1 MSPAEFLSTEN
12 CQCLV
17 LLFPRLHCV
26 VHACIQMWFSEIVLL
41 TSTII
46 TVASSYQLM
55 SPFNCFFPVGWSI
68 YMLSYVSNGVCRLSG
83 CKILSECYLCC
94 SDLLGHSFDMKV
106 LPFYPWLPE
115 CFTSETRVRR
125 GNSFGVLP
133 KENNKGHPHFSRMW
147 ILASNNW
154 STSMLL
160 LTPPQGICIWDHSF
174 YPTWYNWE
182 FWHGSR
188 FKNISTSSNLCSGL
202 SLSSTSREK
211 KHSSPSSVFQLLV
224 YITRGQGWSAA
235 TGRRTRTRWS
245 ACASCRAKEW
255 RPRG

>member
-26 VHACIQMWFSEIVLL
+26 VHACIQMLFSEIVLL

-94 SDLLGHSFDMKV
+94 SDLLGHSFDTKV
-106 LPFYPWLPE
+106 LPFYPRLPE
-115 CFTSETRVRR
+115 CFTSETL
-125 GNSFGVLP
+125 GCGGVIVLAFCQRKTTKVILTSAECEYLHQTIDPLP
-133 KENNKGHPHFSRMW
+133 
-147 ILASNNW
+147 
-154 STSMLL
+154 
-160 LTPPQGICIWDHSF
+160 C
-174 YPTWYNWE
+174 YY
-182 FWHGSR
+182 
-188 FKNISTSSNLCSGL
+188 
-202 SLSSTSREK
+202 
-211 KHSSPSSVFQLLV
+211 
-224 YITRGQGWSAA
+224 
-235 TGRRTRTRWS
+235 
-245 ACASCRAKEW
+245 
-255 RPRG
+255 